1 MQDEHIT
8 KEDLQQ
14 FRFQLINDLK
24 NLIAQHLEKPAV
36 MEWVKSKQVREMLH
50 VSPGTLQNLRIQ
62 GKLNPRKV
70 GGSWYYNRK
79 ELTDLF
85 GKG

>member
-1 MQDEHIT
+1 MELVT

-24 NLIAQHLEKPAV
+24 QLIERHIEKPTAL
-36 MEWVKSKQVREMLH
+36 EWVKSKQVRDMLN

-62 GKLNPRKV
+62 GKIKPKKI
-70 GGSWYYNRK
+70 GGSWYYNLK
-79 ELTDLF
+79 ELIELF
-85 GKG
+85 GKA

>member
-1 MQDEHIT
+1 MDLVT

-14 FRFQLINDLK
+14 FRFQLIGDLK
-24 NLIAQHLEKPAV
+24 RIIEQHIEKPSAL
-36 MEWVKSKQVREMLH
+36 EWVKSKQVREMLH

-62 GKLNPRKV
+62 GKIKPKKI
-70 GGSWYYNRK
+70 GGTWYYNLK
-79 ELTDLF
+79 ELTGLF